1 VIFISGQ
8 GMKKMAWF
16 GWILFSLVLVDCAC
30 ARGPATVALSPA
42 RAQAVDAAIDAGMR
56 RDAVVG
62 MAVGVIEDDRIVYLK
77 GYGYADR
84 ERKIPVT
91 TRTMFRWASVSKPVT
106 AIAAMQ
112 LVERGRLDLDADVRR
127 YVPEFPDKGVK
138 ITLREVLGHQGGIVH
153 YDNGPVIRTQRK
165 YAEAHPWADVI
176 AALDTFKES
185 PLVNAPGEKYSYSTY
200 GYILASAVVQRAGGE
215 PFAQQVRERI
225 VEPLRLTTLQPDY
238 PWVDIPDRATGY
250 VKRDDKIVRS
260 TDTDVSWKLGGGGYI
275 SDIADFA
282 GFAKGL
288 IDRRLVSAH
297 SEKLMWTPQKLADG
311 TPTHYGIGFDLTADG
326 GDRLRVAH
334 SGSQEKTR
342 TWLVIYPHE
351 KRGVVI
357 MTNSE
362 WVDPKAYSGPVFAA
376 LEQSR

>member
-1 VIFISGQ
+1 
-8 GMKKMAWF
+8 MKKAAWF
-16 GWILFSLVLVDCAC
+16 AWTLLSLVLIDCAS
-30 ARGPATVALSPA
+30 ARGPATAALSPA

-56 RDAVVG
+56 RDDAVG
-62 MAVGVIEDDRIVYLK
+62 MAIGVIEDDQIVYLK

-84 ERKIPVT
+84 EKKVPVT

-153 YDNGPVIRTQRK
+153 YDNGPVIRTQTK
-165 YAEAHPWADVI
+165 YANTHPWADVI

-225 VEPLRLTTLQPDY
+225 IEPLHLTTMRPDY
-238 PWVDIPDRATGY
+238 QWIDIPRRAVGY
-250 VKRDDKIVRS
+250 IKDGDKIVRS

-288 IDRRLVSAH
+288 IDGRLVSAH
-297 SEKLMWTPQKLADG
+297 TENLMWTPQKLADG
-311 TPTHYGIGFDLTADG
+311 EPTHYGLGFDIITDG
-326 GDRLRVAH
+326 NRLRVAH

-342 TWLVIYPHE
+342 TWLAVYPHE

-362 WVDPKAYSGPVFAA
+362 WVDPKTYSGPVFAA